1 MLLLGLKWNLLIY
14 DNGCSE
20 WALVFKS
27 ITLWVDDAPG
37 TGPPDLH
44 HEGDDSQEHWDVE
57 HQVCDGYPVLE
68 TTPIIEDDHIQI
80 LKTGADCDDH
90 PAYQQAVIS
99 FQSPKY
105 QHETTND
112 SKECVKNCIFNH
124 WAKAH
129 ILIIALIIVFII
141 KVSNT
146 FGIFNNVE
154 NCGNGCDDKLDD
166 ANDDDGFL

>member
-1 MLLLGLKWNLLIY
+1 MYILTLLLTIY
-14 DNGCSE
+14 
-20 WALVFKS
+20 VRKY
-27 ITLWVDDAPG
+27 V
-37 TGPPDLH
+37 
-44 HEGDDSQEHWDVE
+44 
-57 HQVCDGYPVLE
+57 YLE

-124 WAKAH
+124 WTKAH
-129 ILIIALIIVFII
+129 ILQ
-141 KVSNT
+141 SN
-146 FGIFNNVE
+146 IYI
-154 NCGNGCDDKLDD
+154 
-166 ANDDDGFL
+166 